1 MAHHPYYEETDDVG
15 YSANTLCFSYS
26 NTDYAKNEDLSDR
39 IDPSLQFY
47 TQYSGLQGDS
57 SGISGMQRFLQ
68 EQQTNYF
75 TAPRNFSSQNANYTG
90 IYPDMS
96 SSLHHNSQFRHGSPI
111 SYQQSSVAS
120 GPLSPPSTDN
130 GAYVESTQGPSTPP
144 NTAVWSPQFV
154 SLGSQSPS
162 VSLYGL
168 SNVSQGCVNPSVI
181 QPCQILLD
189 IKVEEELGFN
199 IDAGAEAESATPTSI
214 CLGSGLDSTSSANTP
229 NSAADS
235 QGFGIDTY
243 PEIDE
248 MGIDENTGNDP
259 AIKVSSSVAGDDDD
273 DEEYKPTRRG
283 KSSRATKSNS
293 RRGRTKRP
301 SRTKVTKPKPSSRST
316 TTRRLVS
323 FSPDGNTMCN
333 HCHVSFRDEI
343 LLQKHTNTMHIRPFI
358 CVFHF
363 AGCEKTF
370 AKKNEWKR
378 HVLAQ
383 HLNLDYWL
391 CTAGICG
398 YSPNPSPKSIAGK
411 PTHCRVFRRK
421 DLYTQ
426 HIRRMHS
433 WPEVVNADKKDK
445 NFPIEWIVQEKKYQE
460 AALRQRCTLP
470 SYMHCPAEGC
480 MTVFDDGLR
489 TWDSRMEHVA
499 IHLERAANNEEPP
512 VVFGGANDR
521 ALTDWASQPDV
532 HVIVSTNKGWEAC
545 QPLKAART
553 EISRLSNLNEGLDE
567 DAEGEEC

>member
-1 MAHHPYYEETDDVG
+1 MAYHAYYEETGDVE
-15 YSANTLCFSYS
+15 YSTNTLYFSYS
-26 NTDYAKNEDLSDR
+26 NTDFVKHEDISDR
-39 IDPSLQFY
+39 IDPSLQY
-47 TQYSGLQGDS
+47 CTPCSGLHGDP

-75 TAPRNFSSQNANYTG
+75 TAPRNFSNSNANCTG

-130 GAYVESTQGPSTPP
+130 DAYVESTQGPSTPP
-144 NTAVWSPQFV
+144 NTAVLSPHFV
-154 SLGSQSPS
+154 LLGSPSPS

-168 SNVSQGCVNPSVI
+168 SNVSHGCVNPAVI
-181 QPCQILLD
+181 QPSQIPPD
-189 IKVEEELGFN
+189 IKVEEEFGFSLE
-199 IDAGAEAESATPTSI
+199 ASAEAESATPTSI
-214 CLGSGLDSTSSANTP
+214 CLGSGLDSTSPANTP
-229 NSAADS
+229 NLAEDS
-235 QGFGIDTY
+235 QGCGLDSY
-243 PEIDE
+243 PELDE
-248 MGIDENTGNDP
+248 MDINENTENDP
-259 AIKVSSSVAGDDDD
+259 TIKVSSSVAGDEDDD
-273 DEEYKPTRRG
+273 DEYKPTREG
-283 KSSRATKSNS
+283 KSSRATKSNT

-301 SRTKVTKPKPSSRST
+301 SRSKVTKPKPSSRSNT
-316 TTRRLVS
+316 ARRLVS
-323 FSPDGNTMCN
+323 FSPNGSTMCA
-333 HCHVSFRDEI
+333 HCHTSFRDEI
-343 LLQKHTNTMHIRPFI
+343 LLQKHINTMHTRPFT

-398 YSPNPSPKSIAGK
+398 YSPNPSPKVSAGT

-460 AALRQRCTLP
+460 TALRQRCTLP
-470 SYMHCPAEGC
+470 NYMHCPAEGC
-480 MTVFDDGLR
+480 MTVFDDGPR
-489 TWDSRMEHVA
+489 TWDTRMEHVA

-532 HVIVSTNKGWEAC
+532 QVIVSTNNGWEAC
-545 QPLKAART
+545 QPLKAAKT
-553 EISRLSNLNEGLDE
+553 EISRLSSLDEGLDE